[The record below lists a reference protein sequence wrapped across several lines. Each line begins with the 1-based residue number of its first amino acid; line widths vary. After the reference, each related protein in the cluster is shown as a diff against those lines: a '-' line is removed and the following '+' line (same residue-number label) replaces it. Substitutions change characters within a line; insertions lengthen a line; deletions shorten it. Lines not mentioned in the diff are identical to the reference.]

1 MKYTYVKRLGA
12 VALTVALVLGV
23 AANGHTQGMSTL
35 GGSRVGAS
43 EGHHESD
50 GHHEGNSSRGHDH
63 DMDRHHGDVRFHHGV
78 RYWYPYYYSFYY
90 PYYAAPTY
98 WYCPSF
104 GAYYPAVVTCPDA
117 WVPVSG

>member
-1 MKYTYVKRLGA
+1 MRYAHAKRLWA
-12 VALTVALVLGV
+12 VALTVALVLGG
-23 AANGHTQGMSTL
+23 ATSGHTQGMSTL

-50 GHHEGNSSRGHDH
+50 GHHEGNSGRGHDH
-63 DMDRHHGDVRFHHGV
+63 DVDRHHGDVRIHQGG

-90 PYYAAPTY
+90 PYYASPTY

-104 GAYYPAVVTCPDA
+104 GAYYPDVVACPDA
-117 WVPVSG
+117 WIPVSG